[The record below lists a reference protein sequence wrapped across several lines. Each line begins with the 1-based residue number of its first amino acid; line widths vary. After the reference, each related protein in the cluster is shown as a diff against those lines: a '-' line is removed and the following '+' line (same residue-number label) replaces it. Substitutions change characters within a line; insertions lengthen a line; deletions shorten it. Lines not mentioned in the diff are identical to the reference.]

1 MLLLASGL
9 FAQVEFLI
17 ETPSGTKPLPPV
29 YDFGSTPVGETRDAW
44 LLGRNSGGASVTVT
58 TLTIAGL
65 GFSIL
70 NRPALPLALAPCDSI
85 RFRVQ
90 FRPPSAGSFSATL
103 RVNQT
108 TAILRATASEAAM
121 LSLVLPAGNMPI
133 FAGQPI
139 DFGPVERGQGSSLRV
154 RAEGTGGSTVTLWSV
169 SVRGEAFRLE
179 GAPAA
184 PLRLPEGEAVE
195 FTIGFSPTAAR
206 AETGSL
212 MVDGC
217 TFPLLGTG
225 IDPPLPS
232 AVPVLSPE
240 APASGRQMRLAVA
253 LASPARSAGSGVVK
267 MDFQPAAGL
276 GDDPA
281 AGFLHFAGRSAP
293 FTITEG
299 EDFGRFGGAREA
311 IFQTGATAGTV
322 HFSLELNGQRRTV
335 SLTLPAAVVRAE
347 EVSANRRTSSI
358 EVQIHGLDNTRSAS
372 TLTFSFYDQNG
383 YIVGTAIQA
392 DAAEAFRRYFATA
405 NSGGLFALRA
415 LFPVIGDA
423 GLVRGVEIEILNSS
437 GAARTGRIPI
447 E

>member
-1 MLLLASGL
+1 
-9 FAQVEFLI
+9 
-17 ETPSGTKPLPPV
+17 
-29 YDFGSTPVGETRDAW
+29 
-44 LLGRNSGGASVTVT
+44 
-58 TLTIAGL
+58 
-65 GFSIL
+65 
-70 NRPALPLALAPCDSI
+70 
-85 RFRVQ
+85 
-90 FRPPSAGSFSATL
+90 
-103 RVNQT
+103 
-108 TAILRATASEAAM
+108 
-121 LSLVLPAGNMPI
+121 
-133 FAGQPI
+133 
-139 DFGPVERGQGSSLRV
+139 
-154 RAEGTGGSTVTLWSV
+154 
-169 SVRGEAFRLE
+169 
-179 GAPAA
+179 
-184 PLRLPEGEAVE
+184 VE

-225 IDPPLPS
+225 IDPPIPS
-232 AVPVLSPE
+232 AVVVVSPE

-322 HFSLELNGQRRTV
+322 QFSLELNGQRRTV
-335 SLTLPAAVVRAE
+335 SLTLPAAVVRTE
-347 EVSANRRTSSI
+347 EVSANRRPSSI

-405 NSGGLFALRA
+405 NAGGLFALRA
-415 LFPVIGDA
+415 LFPVTGDA
-423 GLVRGVEIEILNSS
+423 GLVRGVEVEILNSS
-437 GAARTGRIPI
+437 GAARTGRIRI